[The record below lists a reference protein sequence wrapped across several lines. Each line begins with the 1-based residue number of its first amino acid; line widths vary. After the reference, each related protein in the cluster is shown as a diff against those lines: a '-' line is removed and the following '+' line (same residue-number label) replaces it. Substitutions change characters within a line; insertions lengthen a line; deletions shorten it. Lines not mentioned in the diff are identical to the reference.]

1 MILARVTGMM
11 TSTDKEQELA
21 DYKLLVVQPLGLDLE
36 AEGEEVIAIDRV
48 DAGVGDRVLL
58 MREGNAAR
66 QVTGRERIPLQNVV
80 IGIVDRIDW
89 LDRDRPSP
97 GRIERSEETR

>member
-1 MILARVTGMM
+1 VILARVTGMV
-11 TSTDKEQELA
+11 TSSDKDRELA

-36 AEGEEVIAIDRV
+36 AEGEEMIAVDRV

-58 MREGNAAR
+58 LREGNAAR

-80 IGIVDRIDW
+80 IGVVDRIDW
-89 LDRDRPSP
+89 LSPDRSA
-97 GRIERSEETR
+97 RSEEPH

>member
-1 MILARVTGMM
+1 MILARVTGMV
-11 TSTDKEQELA
+11 TSSDKDQELA

-48 DAGVGDRVLL
+48 AAGVGDRVLL

-66 QVTGRERIPLQNVV
+66 QVTGRDRIPLQNVV
-80 IGIVDRIDW
+80 IGIIDRIDW
-89 LDRDRPSP
+89 LDRSKELR
-97 GRIERSEETR
+97 

>member
-1 MILARVTGMM
+1 MILARVTGMV
-11 TSTDKEQELA
+11 TSSDKDRELV

-36 AEGEEVIAIDRV
+36 AEGEEMIAIDRV

-89 LDRDRPSP
+89 LDRSKELR
-97 GRIERSEETR
+97 